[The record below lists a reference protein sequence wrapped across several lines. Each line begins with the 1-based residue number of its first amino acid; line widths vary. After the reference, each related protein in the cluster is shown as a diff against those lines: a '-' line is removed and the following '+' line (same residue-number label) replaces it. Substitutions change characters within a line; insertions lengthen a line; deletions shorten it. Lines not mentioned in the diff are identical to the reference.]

1 MDDKIPNTLLSIQ
14 HQWPL
19 IARDIVLMLYPS
31 PGSKYTGE
39 DIARNYNISNDDFLC
54 LIKLPIFNDIVK
66 TEIARFKSLGPDA
79 GYKLRVEAL
88 VADIQERLYL
98 RIKHGVMDDKSSIQF
113 LEMLMKSI
121 GADAPIQEDK
131 PASSVTNTAVN
142 ISFNIP
148 KLPHNRKLNHML
160 AQEQTNV
167 IDYTG

>member
-1 MDDKIPNTLLSIQ
+1 MADTIPNTLLSIQ

-31 PGSKYTGE
+31 AGSKYTGE
-39 DIARNYNISNDDFLC
+39 DIARNYKISNDDFLC
-54 LIKLPIFNDIVK
+54 LIKLPVFSDIVK

-79 GYKLRVEAL
+79 GYKLRVEAM
-88 VADIQERLYL
+88 VADIQENLYL
-98 RIKHGVMDDKSSIQF
+98 RVRNGAMDDKSAIQF

-121 GADAPIQEDK
+121 GTTEPAQAEK
-131 PASSVTNTAVN
+131 PAAVANTAVN

-148 KLPHNRKLNHML
+148 KLPNNRKLNHML